1 MDLVGDRLGYEQI
14 CDLIRGETN
23 VTNPS
28 EDLVGGVRGFR
39 NGEVGAGRE
48 MFERPARN

>member
-1 MDLVGDRLGYEQI
+1 MVLGGDRVGDEQI
-14 CDLIRGETN
+14 HDLIRGETGI
-23 VTNPS
+23 THPS